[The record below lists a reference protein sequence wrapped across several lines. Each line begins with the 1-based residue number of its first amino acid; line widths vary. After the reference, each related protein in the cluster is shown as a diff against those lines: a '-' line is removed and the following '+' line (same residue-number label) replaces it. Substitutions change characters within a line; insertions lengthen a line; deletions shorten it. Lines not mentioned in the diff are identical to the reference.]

1 VIFPRV
7 TTGNTEEFIQ
17 LLREKYE
24 TEVVPGR
31 FFEMPDHFRLG
42 IGGETE
48 ILRAGLD
55 RLSSALD
62 EFARK

>member
-7 TTGNTEEFIQ
+7 TTGNTEKFIQ

-48 ILRAGLD
+48 TLRAGLE
-55 RLSSALD
+55 RMSSALD
-62 EFARK
+62 EFPRK

>member
-7 TTGNTEEFIQ
+7 TAGNTEKFIQ

-31 FFEMPDHFRLG
+31 FFEMPEYFRLG
-42 IGGETE
+42 IGGDTE
-48 ILRAGLD
+48 MLRAALE
-55 RLSSALD
+55 RMSSALD